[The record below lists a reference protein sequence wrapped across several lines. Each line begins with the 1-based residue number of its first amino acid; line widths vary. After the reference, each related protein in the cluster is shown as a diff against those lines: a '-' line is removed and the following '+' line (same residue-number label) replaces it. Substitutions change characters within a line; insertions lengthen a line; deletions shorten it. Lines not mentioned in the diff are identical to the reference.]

1 MGLPRGRCTRRSTRR
16 TAQHSTLDETWQ
28 RHQVATVRWC
38 LSHLPGK
45 LLWYAGVWV
54 LKIARES
61 IDLFHRIRA
70 RSFACA
76 AANRGP

>member
-1 MGLPRGRCTRRSTRR
+1 
-16 TAQHSTLDETWQ
+16 
-28 RHQVATVRWC
+28 VRWC